1 MTNDPF
7 HPTTESLD
15 PAECWR
21 LMSTQVVG
29 RVAAMVAGQVE
40 IFPINLGIDGESV
53 VVRTAPGTLLS
64 NLIVSPEVVFE
75 TDGVEYRDR
84 VPHAW
89 STLVRGKARFV
100 ESVDEE
106 IRLAETGP
114 QPWQAGVKNELV
126 RIVPNQITGR
136 RFPVTG
142 DTRD

>member
-1 MTNDPF
+1 MTKDPF
-7 HPTTESLD
+7 HPTTEHLE

-29 RVAAMVAGQVE
+29 RIASMVAGQVE
-40 IFPINLGIDGESV
+40 CFPINLGVDGESV
-53 VVRTAPGTLLS
+53 VIRTAPGTLLS
-64 NLIVSPEVVFE
+64 NLIVAPEVVVE
-75 TDGVEYRDR
+75 ADGVEYRDK

-89 STLVRGKARFV
+89 STLVRGKAAFV

-106 IRLAETGP
+106 MKLQESGP

-126 RIVPNQITGR
+126 RIIPTKVSGR

-142 DTRD
+142 DNRD

>member
-1 MTNDPF
+1 MTKDPF
-7 HPTTESLD
+7 HPTTESLE

-29 RVAAMVAGQVE
+29 RIASMVAGRVE
-40 IFPINLGIDGESV
+40 IFPVNVAVDAETVII
-53 VVRTAPGTLLS
+53 RTAPGTLLS
-64 NLIVSPEVVFE
+64 NLIVAPEVVIE

-89 STLVRGKARFV
+89 STLVRGKAVFV

-106 IRLAETGP
+106 MRLAEEGP

-126 RIVPNQITGR
+126 RIIPNTITGR

>member
-7 HPTTESLD
+7 HPTTETLE

-29 RVAAMVAGQVE
+29 RIASMVAGQVE
-40 IFPINLGIDGESV
+40 VFPINLGLDGESV
-53 VVRTAPGTLLS
+53 VIRTAPGTLLS
-64 NLIVSPEVVFE
+64 NLIVAPEVVIE
-75 TDGVEYRDR
+75 ADGVEYVDR

-89 STLVRGKARFV
+89 STLVRGKAVFV

-106 IRLAETGP
+106 MKLQEEGP

-126 RIVPNQITGR
+126 RIIPNKVTGR

>member
-7 HPTTESLD
+7 HPTTESLE

-29 RVAAMVAGQVE
+29 RVASMVAGQVE
-40 IFPINLGIDGESV
+40 IFPVNLGLDGESIV
-53 VVRTAPGTLLS
+53 IRTAPGTMLS
-64 NLIVSPEVVFE
+64 NLIVSPEIVVE
-75 TDGVEYRDR
+75 ADGVEYRDR

-89 STLVRGKARFV
+89 STLVRGKAVFV

-106 IRLAETGP
+106 MQLEESGP

-126 RIVPNQITGR
+126 RILPHQVTGR